1 MRVLVV
7 EDDSTWAGQ
16 LGALLSDGG
25 WEVDRVE
32 SAEQGL
38 RHLEAGPLPALIL
51 LDLVLPKMDGWTF
64 YRHLR
69 TTDAWSKIPVMVL
82 TQSQLP
88 DIPLRGIVAFLQKRG
103 DRNQVLADVSS
114 RIEGWRAEQAT
125 VSSAPFRVVVPDD
138 MQRMIAA
145 FPASVE
151 SEITNSLQNAAQMV
165 AHELPLTST
174 WLQAVTAGDEPTL
187 VVKVD
192 AYRVMIQLQPDLR
205 TITVIAVLSPDL
217 GWRGLG

>member
-1 MRVLVV
+1 MRALVV

-16 LGALLSDGG
+16 LGALLSDSG
-25 WEVDRVE
+25 WVVDRV
-32 SAEQGL
+32 STAEEGL
-38 RHLEAGPLPALIL
+38 THLTAGPLPELIL
-51 LDLVLPKMDGWTF
+51 LDLVLPQMDGWTF

-69 TTDAWSKIPVMVL
+69 TTDAWAKIPVMVL

-103 DRNQVLADVSS
+103 DRGQVLGDVRK
-114 RIEGWRAEQAT
+114 RIDSWKAQQAT
-125 VSSAPFRVVVPDD
+125 AASAPFRVVVPDD

-145 FPASVE
+145 FPPGVG
-151 SEITNSLQNAAQMV
+151 SEIDASLQNAAQMV

-192 AYRVMIQLQPDLR
+192 GYRVMIQLRPEER
-205 TITVIAVLSPDL
+205 TITVIAVLSPDV